1 MQYEWQRLH
10 QLNNEW
16 RNDNMWMSTG
26 RSELQTETQAF
37 RKPKYRPP
45 VRLDPVENAEPRTK
59 LETVKVQKSIEC
71 DVKLILIAL
80 DPSGD
85 TRLSMSETAPIER

>member
-1 MQYEWQRLH
+1 
-10 QLNNEW
+10 
-16 RNDNMWMSTG
+16 MWMSTG
-26 RSELQTETQAF
+26 RSELQTETQAT

-45 VRLDPVENAEPRTK
+45 LRLDPVENAEPRTK
-59 LETVKVQKSIEC
+59 LETVKVQKIKSIEC
-71 DVKLILIAL
+71 NVKLILIAL